1 MLGIVLAA
9 GGGTRLRPRTVPE
22 TAPTVAGNR
31 TILERL
37 SPDEQQIKERV
48 DAFIATFDR

>member
-9 GGGTRLRPRTVPE
+9 GGGTR
-22 TAPTVAGNR
+22 
-31 TILERL
+31 
-37 SPDEQQIKERV
+37 QQIKERV